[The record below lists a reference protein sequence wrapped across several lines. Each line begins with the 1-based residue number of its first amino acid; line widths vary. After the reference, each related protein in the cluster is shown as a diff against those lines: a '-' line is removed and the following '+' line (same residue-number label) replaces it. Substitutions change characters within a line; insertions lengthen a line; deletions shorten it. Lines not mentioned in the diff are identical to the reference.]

1 MATSRRI
8 FALISLII
16 AIFALAATPALSVDG
31 AKPDGGKVGGPERPE
46 VSELPGG
53 WHLVRTHNPNGGTDA
68 ISIMHPADT
77 SRSDLDFVGLIIRC
91 GETSPEVV
99 IVLLPALS
107 FHTRPHITFGKPGN
121 EIHYEAKVMPPGTT
135 VVLPGDAAQ
144 LVSGPWRALEDLF
157 VRIDD
162 GQTTIGGVVKLAGL
176 EAAFKALQASCAAR

>member
-8 FALISLII
+8 FSLISLIV
-16 AIFALAATPALSVDG
+16 AITTPVLSVNG
-31 AKPDGGKVGGPERPE
+31 AKPDSGNVGGAERPE

-77 SRSDLDFVGLIIRC
+77 SRSDLDFVGLMIRC

-107 FHTRPHITFGKPGN
+107 FHTRPHVTFGKPGN
-121 EIHYEAKVMPPGTT
+121 EIHYEAKVAPPGTT
-135 VVLPGDAAQ
+135 VVLPGDAAK
-144 LVSGPWRALEDLF
+144 LVSGRWHALEDLV
-157 VRIDD
+157 VRVDD
-162 GQTTIGGVVKLAGL
+162 GQTIIGGVVKLSGL
-176 EAAFKALQASCAAR
+176 EAAFKALQASCVAR